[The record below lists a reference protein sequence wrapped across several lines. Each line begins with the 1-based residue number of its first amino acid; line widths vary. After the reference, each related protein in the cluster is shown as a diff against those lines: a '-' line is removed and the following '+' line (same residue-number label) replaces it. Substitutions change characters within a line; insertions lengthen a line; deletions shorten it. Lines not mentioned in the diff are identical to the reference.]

1 MGNEVFGKTM
11 ENVRG
16 YRNIKLVATEKK
28 KNYLVSE
35 TNCHTTKLFT
45 KNLLAIKMKKTQT
58 FFNNPVYLR
67 LSVLNLN
74 KTVMYEFCYVY
85 LKPKYGENAKLYY
98 MNTGSFIVNVKTED
112 MHKDLAEK
120 LEKIKR

>member
-1 MGNEVFGKTM
+1 MVNAVFGKTM

-16 YRNIKLVATEKK
+16 YRNIKLVTTEKR
-28 KNYLVSE
+28 KNFLVSE

-45 KNLLAIKMKKTQT
+45 ENLLAIKMKKTQT